1 MRAQQ
6 VYDQSWARAKHL
18 FPERVGAPPV
28 RWLSAA
34 ERYPKPNPRAAMWV
48 EFDGPEPT
56 VYITPGQTTALA
68 SDNRGVRAAAQKRL
82 LHEWRHMHQ
91 SHELLN
97 APDLSL
103 READASQFARQHAGL
118 FRPRKPKVRI
128 TGSGAKR
135 VSSVRVKRGR

>member
-1 MRAQQ
+1 
-6 VYDQSWARAKHL
+6 
-18 FPERVGAPPV
+18 
-28 RWLSAA
+28 
-34 ERYPKPNPRAAMWV
+34 MWV

-56 VYITPGQTTALA
+56 VYITPGQTMALS

-82 LHEWRHMHQ
+82 LHEWRHQLGQ
-91 SHELLN
+91 SSELLN

-103 READASQFARQHAGL
+103 READASQFARKHAGL
-118 FRPRKPKVRI
+118 FRPRKPKVRV